1 MNHIKIIE
9 IEGMEFE
16 LQRKKIKNLNLR
28 ISPPDALN
36 KAATLKISAPIRFNI
51 KKIEQFIIT
60 NLAWIQKKKNKILQ
74 QTFKAPLKI
83 TSGETHYFFGNQF
96 ELQIVKGAKKNLA
109 LIHHNHIELHCKKHL
124 KFDDRQK
131 LLDNLY
137 RQELKNRIPALI
149 DQYEEKMG
157 VKVKEFGVKKM
168 KTRWGTCNPRDKRIW
183 LALELA
189 KRPIQCLEMIV
200 VHEMT
205 HLLEKG
211 HNKRFYAFM
220 DQFMPVWRLAE
231 AELKK
236 KPF

>member
-1 MNHIKIIE
+1 MNHIETIE
-9 IEGMEFE
+9 IEGTAFE

-28 ISPPDALN
+28 ISPPDAQN
-36 KAATLKISAPIRFNI
+36 KTATIKISAPMRLNI
-51 KKIEQFIIT
+51 KKIEQFIIA
-60 NLAWIQKKKNKILQ
+60 NLAWIQKKKTKILQ

-83 TSGETHYFFGNQF
+83 ISGERHYLFGHPF
-96 ELQIVKGAKKNLA
+96 ELTIIKGATKNLVR
-109 LIHHNHIELHCKKHL
+109 IHDNKLELHCKKHL
-124 KFDDRQK
+124 KYDDRQK
-131 LLDNLY
+131 LLDDLY
-137 RQELKNRIPALI
+137 RQELKNAIPALI
-149 DQYEEKMG
+149 DQYEDKMG
-157 VKVKEFGVKKM
+157 VRVKEFGVKKM

-205 HLLEKG
+205 HLLEKA
-211 HNKRFYAFM
+211 HNKRFYALM